1 MNVLAIEQ
9 KFQTE
14 ATLGEVLELCKEDFE
29 RIDYFAQSVLKS
41 SMTDNPEEVI
51 KALNE
56 ITGIYLSLKPVVA
69 IAETEKSNREIRQYN
84 VLRIEL
90 ENAGG
95 KFTSA
100 SVEKQASDF
109 VANYRRIRNIVTAYL
124 ESAEKAISTLQSIL
138 KYLTTERNITP
149 RD

>member
-1 MNVLAIEQ
+1 MRIQEIEN
-9 KFQTE
+9 KFKSET
-14 ATLGEVLELCKEDFE
+14 TLEEVLNLCNTEFE
-29 RIDYFAQSVLKS
+29 RVDYYANTVLKS
-41 SMTDNPEEVI
+41 NLSDNPEEVI

-56 ITGIYLSLKPVVA
+56 LTGIYMTLKPIVA
-69 IAETEKSNREIRQYN
+69 ISVSEKSNREIRQYN

-100 SVEKQASDF
+100 SVEKQASEF
-109 VANYRRIRNIVTAYL
+109 VGNYRRIRNIVTAYL

-138 KYLTTERNITP
+138 KYLITERNITP
-149 RD
+149 RE

>member
-1 MNVLAIEQ
+1 MRILEIEA
-9 KFQTE
+9 KFQSVD
-14 ATLGEVLELCKEDFE
+14 TLGEVLELCKSEFE
-29 RIDYFAQSVLKS
+29 RIDYYAATVLKS
-41 SMTDNPEEVI
+41 SLSDNPQAVI
-51 KALNE
+51 EALNE
-56 ITGIYLSLKPVVA
+56 LTGIYMTLKPVVA
-69 IAETEKSNREIRQYN
+69 ISETEKSNREIRQYN

-100 SVEKQASDF
+100 SVEKQASEF
-109 VANYRRIRNIVTAYL
+109 VSSYRRIRNVITAYL

-138 KYLTTERNITP
+138 KYLITERNITP